1 MPRPR
6 KPWIAVAVLLMA
18 AFLAGRLSFAQEAS
32 PPKKPATV
40 KALRYT
46 ILWGESALDLSH
58 GGGRWVQEIYFPVE
72 KVACVLVSRWPT
84 DLAKPA
90 PRLYAYRADGPRNHL
105 TGFKQAKPSVIEE
118 IDVPA
123 DVAQEILRLAELT
136 ERQERET
143 RRLGREIARRGLMKE
158 LSK

>member
-1 MPRPR
+1 MPRPP
-6 KPWIAVAVLLMA
+6 KSWIVLPALLVA
-18 AFLAGRLSFAQEAS
+18 AFVAGRHSLAQET
-32 PPKKPATV
+32 PEKTV

-46 ILWGESALDLSH
+46 ILWGESALDISH
-58 GGGRWVQEIYFPVE
+58 GGGRWVQEIYFPKE

-84 DLAKPA
+84 DLARPA
-90 PRLYAYRADGPRNHL
+90 PRLCAYRADGPRNHL
-105 TGFKQAKPSVIEE
+105 TGFKNAKPSVIEE
-118 IDVPA
+118 IDVPG

-143 RRLGREIARRGLMKE
+143 RRLGREVARRGLMKE